1 MLRPEKPD
9 VMAVRCRDDLSG
21 GYSLEGLRTAVDT
34 ASQNLPR
41 RSIDEFDS
49 ARAREYALLATLLS
63 HSPDAQ
69 LLANLAG
76 LHVDTSPIGLAH
88 AALAEA
94 ARRATEESVAREYVA
109 LFGGLG
115 GSALLPYASHYLA
128 DTLYGRPLARI
139 REALQPLGVEKAP
152 ERIEPEDHA
161 GFLCE
166 VMAGLIGGNIA
177 APDGADRTFFNE
189 HLAPWIRR
197 FFIDLEGAKSAD
209 FYRSVGILGRTFIEV
224 ETHAFTLSG

>member
-1 MLRPEKPD
+1 
-9 VMAVRCRDDLSG
+9 VG
-21 GYSLEGLRTAVDT
+21 T
-34 ASQNLPR
+34 ASQTLPE
-41 RSIDEFDS
+41 RSIDEIDS

-69 LLANLAG
+69 LLSGLAG
-76 LHVDTSPIGLAH
+76 LPIDTSPIGLAH

-94 ARRATEESVAREYVA
+94 AQQATEESVAREYVA

-115 GSALLPYASHYLA
+115 SGALLPYASHYLA

-139 REALQPLGVEKAP
+139 RETLQALGVEKAP

-166 VMAGLIGGNIA
+166 VMAGLIGADIS
-177 APDGADRTFFNE
+177 APDGTDRSFFE
-189 HLAPWIRR
+189 AHLTSWIRR
-197 FFIDLEGAKSAD
+197 FFVDLEAAKSAD
-209 FYRSVGILGRTFIEV
+209 FYRSVGALGRSFIDV
-224 ETHAFTLSG
+224 EAHAFTLSG